1 MTMGRPSTSTNSIR
15 ATGVRNCWLKVTVGL
30 LA

>member
-1 MTMGRPSTSTNSIR
+1 MTMGRPAPSTNSIQSN
-15 ATGVRNCWLKVTVGL
+15 GVRNGWLKVTVGL